1 MFTTSVEFGQ
11 TVLPA
16 SSHTITERN
25 RRIKAALSG
34 RANIS
39 ISKDNQATSPMSGN
53 WTSKRGEFVDANPAG
68 IRIPT
73 DFKKR

>member
-1 MFTTSVEFGQ
+1 
-11 TVLPA
+11 VLPA
-16 SSHTITERN
+16 SSHTISERN

-34 RANIS
+34 RNVS

-53 WTSKRGEFVDANPAG
+53 WTSKRGDFVDANPAG